1 MNLTTLSLADLR
13 DLDAKIAAQIARG
26 EARRREAAIEQ
37 IYAVAHKLGMPLQS
51 ILDGGRE
58 RSENAR
64 PKRQHYQN
72 PSDPSNTWAGVGPRP
87 DWLKKALAAGVPIDS
102 LRA

>member
-13 DLDAKIAAQIARG
+13 DLDAKIATQIARG
-26 EARRREAAIEQ
+26 EAKRREAAIEQ
-37 IYAVAHKLGMPLQS
+37 IYAVAHSLGLPLQS
-51 ILDGGRE
+51 LLNGDRE
-58 RSENAR
+58 QSANTR
-64 PKRQHYQN
+64 PQRQRYQN